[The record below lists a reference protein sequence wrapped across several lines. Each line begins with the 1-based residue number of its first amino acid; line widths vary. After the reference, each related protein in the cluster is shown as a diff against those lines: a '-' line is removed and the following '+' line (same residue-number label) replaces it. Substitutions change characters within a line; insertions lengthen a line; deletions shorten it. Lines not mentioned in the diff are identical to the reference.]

1 MRASVN
7 CPVHSVTESYL
18 HSEDEAAAWVEGT
31 FDRIVG
37 NPATDNEARMGA
49 EFGGMHGPEVKATQ
63 VRSVGS
69 QEIPLAF
76 DQENKQSPKTG
87 RTTSPLAFDCPCSS
101 L

>member
-18 HSEDEAAAWVEGT
+18 HSEDKAAAWVEGT

-37 NPATDNEARMGA
+37 NPATDNEASIRT
-49 EFGGMHGPEVKATQ
+49 EFGFMHGPEVKATQ
-63 VRSVGS
+63 LRSVGS
-69 QEIPLAF
+69 QGKPLAF
-76 DQENKQSPKTG
+76 DQENKQSPKTV
-87 RTTSPLAFDCPCSS
+87 RTTRPLAFDCPRSS